1 MKKDKYQTRPELR
14 KSSGLVCAMVTG
26 RRRGAQLFADNRNSC
41 CLSAIYY
48 IFPDIYADE
57 LNGKMRNSKIKLY
70 K

>member
-1 MKKDKYQTRPELR
+1 
-14 KSSGLVCAMVTG
+14 MVTG
-26 RRRGAQLFADNRNSC
+26 RRRGAQLFTDNRNSC

-48 IFPDIYADE
+48 IFPAIYADE

>member
-48 IFPDIYADE
+48 IFPAIYADE